1 MFDLIRKLTFAVGLT
16 LALTACTSSASADP
30 VSQNLVDARQER
42 QIWTTYALSPYLR
55 ANNLNVLVQ
64 SGRVRLTGIVAE
76 DAQKD
81 LAAEI
86 AFGVTGITE
95 VNNLITVQPGYAP
108 APKNAGRNYGEVVD
122 DAGITAEVK
131 SKIAWSKSAQSLR
144 IMVDTTLG
152 KVRLRGTADSQA
164 AKNLAGRLAETT
176 RNVTEVDN
184 QLTVTDMV
192 AAERE
197 AETAA
202 PNKPG
207 DADNDGWI
215 TSKVRSTLLYS
226 LNAAA
231 LHIAVSTNE
240 GDVTLTGKAT
250 SSAERDLAV
259 DLAQDVRGVR
269 SVNPQGY
276 TF

>member
-1 MFDLIRKLTFAVGLT
+1 MFALIRKLTFAAGLM
-16 LALTACTSSASADP
+16 LALTACASSASADP
-30 VSQNLVDARQER
+30 VSQDLVDARQER
-42 QIWTTYALSPYLR
+42 QIWTTYALSPHLR

-64 SGRVRLTGIVAE
+64 SGRVRLTGVVAE

-95 VNNLITVQPGYAP
+95 VNNLITVQPGYVP
-108 APKNAGRNYGEVVD
+108 ALKNAGRNYGEVVD

-131 SKIAWSKSAQSLR
+131 SKIAWSKIAPSLR
-144 IMVDTTLG
+144 VMVDTTLG

-176 RNVTEVDN
+176 RNVTGVDN
-184 QLTVTDMV
+184 QLTVTGMLD
-192 AAERE
+192 AERKVG
-197 AETAA
+197 AAA
-202 PNKPG
+202 PNRPG

-226 LNAAA
+226 INAAA
-231 LHIAVSTNE
+231 LNITVSTSD
-240 GDVTLTGKAT
+240 GDVTLTGKAM
-250 SSAERDLAV
+250 SSAERDLV
-259 DLAQDVRGVR
+259 IDLAQDVRGVR
-269 SVNPQGY
+269 SVYPQGY